1 MVIYI
6 VGLEDTPLIS
16 PLTLYRPTTC
26 SLILVPVPCSQVLM
40 VESLLEG
47 MLSLMHLQPVYY
59 YERAVAKNVLP
70 KSLIPQ
76 VSFISFETKT
86 TY

>member
-1 MVIYI
+1 
-6 VGLEDTPLIS
+6 
-16 PLTLYRPTTC
+16 
-26 SLILVPVPCSQVLM
+26 M

-86 TY
+86 TYWHERLTDCAEKEAIYIITTGGINDPSAA